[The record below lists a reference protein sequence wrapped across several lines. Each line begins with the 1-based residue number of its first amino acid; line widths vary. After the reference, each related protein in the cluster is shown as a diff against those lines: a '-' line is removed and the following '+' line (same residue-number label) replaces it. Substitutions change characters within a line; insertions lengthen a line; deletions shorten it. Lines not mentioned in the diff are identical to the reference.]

1 MPNFF
6 VPGTKPCLSGNFGLD
21 LPLAM
26 YPVYWWVGI
35 RAGTVANVI
44 CLTSQVQ

>member
-6 VPGTKPCLSGNFGLD
+6 VPGTKPCLSGKDGLD
-21 LPLAM
+21 
-26 YPVYWWVGI
+26 PVYWWVGI
-35 RAGTVANVI
+35 RAGTVANVV